1 MSKHWEE
8 ILASSRASSAGRR
21 GRYAPSPTG
30 ELHLGNV
37 RTALVA
43 WLHARLTGATFIMRI
58 EDLDEPR
65 AQPGGAQQMMEDLAW
80 LGLDWDEGPDVGGP
94 CGPYVQSERKAIYEA
109 ALAHLHEQGQTFEC
123 YCSRKDIQEA
133 SSAPH
138 GATPIY
144 PGTCRDYT
152 DDERDALAA
161 HKQRSPSWRLKAP
174 ARTFS
179 LEDQVYG
186 PYAQRLDQ
194 DVGDFMIKRVDG
206 FFAYQLAVVV
216 DDLLMGVTDV
226 VRGQDLL
233 DSTPRQLLLFELL
246 GAPCPPTFW
255 HVPLMLDEQSGQ
267 KLSKRDGSQSISSLR
282 AQGKSQA
289 QIIGA
294 LASSLGLW
302 QRDEPA
308 TPAALLEAL
317 KDEQTLRERLLA
329 HP

>member
-1 MSKHWEE
+1 MSTRWDQ
-8 ILASSRASSAGRR
+8 IRATSAALTGRR

-30 ELHLGNV
+30 QLHLGNV

-43 WLHARLTGATFIMRI
+43 WLHARLTGSTFIMRI

-80 LGLDWDEGPDVGGP
+80 LGLDWDEGPDIGGSA
-94 CGPYVQSERKAIYEA
+94 GPYVQSERKAIYEA
-109 ALAHLHEQGQTFEC
+109 ALEHLHQQGQTFAC

-138 GATPIY
+138 GDSPVY

-152 DDERDALAA
+152 DAERAQVA
-161 HKQRSPSWRLKAP
+161 HAKQRAPSWRLLAP
-174 ARTFS
+174 ARTFA

-186 PYAQRLDQ
+186 HYAQRLDQ

-216 DDLLMGVTDV
+216 DDLLMGITDV

-246 GAPCPPTFW
+246 GAPCAPSYW
-255 HVPLMLDEQSGQ
+255 HVPLMLDDESGQ
-267 KLSKRDGSQSISSLR
+267 KLSKRDGSLSIGSLR

-308 TPAALLEAL
+308 TPKALLEAL
-317 KDEQTLRERLLA
+317 KDEQTLRERLRS
-329 HP
+329 PP